1 MKSKRWVVVLGILA
15 TLSLLLGAC
24 QSQPS
29 VEEIVAKMKE
39 VEANTND
46 AHGVV
51 EFSIGGVGMDQDM
64 VVEVWEKR
72 PHKMRVEMLESSSSE
87 YEGAVLVSDG
97 QQVWVHLP
105 EENKVILEEIGPDE
119 PAGPRQLISMM
130 EEIIQHVVDNSE
142 VKLAGEE
149 EVAGVPTYKLG
160 FTAKEGDETI
170 LPAGSTATLWV
181 DQERWVVLQAHFLGQ
196 PVGEGWMRVQSF
208 EVNTGLADHLFVF
221 EVPEGA
227 EVETHEGRD
236 PVPLTLEE
244 AQAEAEFL
252 LVPTYL
258 PDGVTLVEVFKL
270 DEAYILHY
278 DHQVGSSFT
287 VVQGKWLPS
296 DHLPLGQASEM
307 VVRGQ
312 QATLVTDHTSGN
324 NLLTWTEDGISIL
337 IAGQISADEIVSVAE
352 SLQ

>member
-1 MKSKRWVVVLGILA
+1 MNKRWIVVLGVLA

-39 VEANTND
+39 VEASTDD

-72 PHKMRVEMLESSSSE
+72 PGKTRVEMLQSSSAE
-87 YEGAVLVSDG
+87 FEGAVLVSDG
-97 QQVWVHLP
+97 QQLWVHLP
-105 EENKVILEEIGPDE
+105 EENEVVVEEIGPDE
-119 PAGPRQLISMM
+119 PAGPRQLMSMM
-130 EEIIQHVVDNSE
+130 DEVIQHVVENSE
-142 VKLAGEE
+142 VRLVGEE
-149 EVAGVPTYKLG
+149 EVASVPTYKLE

-196 PVGEGWMRVQSF
+196 PVGEGWMRVRSF
-208 EVNTGLADHLFVF
+208 EVNTGLTDDLFVF

-227 EVETHEGRD
+227 EVHTAESRE

-252 LVPTYL
+252 LVPTSV
-258 PDGVTLVEVFKL
+258 PEGVTLVEVFRM
-270 DEAYILHY
+270 DDAYVLHY

-287 VVQGKWLPS
+287 VVQGTWLPS
-296 DHLPLGQASEM
+296 DHLPLGQASEV

-312 QATLVTDHTSGN
+312 EATLITDHTSGN
-324 NLLTWTEDGISIL
+324 NLLTWTEDGIAIL
-337 IAGQISADEIVSVAE
+337 IAGQITADEIVNVAE

>member
-1 MKSKRWVVVLGILA
+1 MNKRWIVLLGVLA

-39 VEANTND
+39 VEASTDD

-72 PHKMRVEMLESSSSE
+72 PGRTRAEMLQSSSAE

-97 QQVWVHLP
+97 QQLWVYLP
-105 EENKVILEEIGPDE
+105 AENKVVAEEIGPDE
-119 PAGPRQLISMM
+119 PAGPRQLMSMM
-130 EEIIQHVVDNSE
+130 DEVIQHVVENSE
-142 VKLAGEE
+142 VRLAGEE
-149 EVAGVPTYKLG
+149 EVAGVPTYKLE
-160 FTAKEGDETI
+160 FTAKEGDETL

-196 PVGEGWMRVQSF
+196 PVGEGWMRVRSF
-208 EVNTGLADHLFVF
+208 EVNVGLADDLFVF
-221 EVPEGA
+221 EVPDGA
-227 EVETHEGRD
+227 EVHTAESRE
-236 PVPLTLEE
+236 PVHLTLEE

-252 LVPTYL
+252 LVPTSV
-258 PDGVTLVEVFKL
+258 PEGVTLVEVFRI
-270 DEAYILHY
+270 DDAYVLHY

-287 VVQGKWLPS
+287 VVQGTWLPS
-296 DHLPLGQASEM
+296 DHLPVGQASE
-307 VVRGQ
+307 VEVRGQ
-312 QATLVTDHTSGN
+312 EATLITDHTSGN
-324 NLLTWTEDGISIL
+324 NLLTWTEGGIAIL
-337 IAGQISADEIVSVAE
+337 IAGQITADEIVNVAE